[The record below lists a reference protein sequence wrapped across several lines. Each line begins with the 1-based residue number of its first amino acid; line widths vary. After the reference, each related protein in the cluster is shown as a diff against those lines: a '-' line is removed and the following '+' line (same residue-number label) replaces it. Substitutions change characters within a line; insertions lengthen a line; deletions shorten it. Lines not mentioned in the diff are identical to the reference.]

1 MEDALRIWLNATC
14 LDVFD
19 DEGGE
24 HATVDAMDAEITQIV
39 RLGRF
44 IFSLSETHDLAAVIE
59 EMSVYI
65 GRDIDMELRNSNIFL
80 IEACLICAVGSMSVD
95 RARFVQSIMRMDTT
109 VQQHIMQAIKNNL
122 ETYFPVELSDNEEH
136 EDDDVDTVVEDTTM
150 IVEKVLAE
158 PVPVISTS
166 KHVELPEVV
175 HQVCSVTSC
184 SNCDENTKALARAME
199 NLDTVINREKDNEIK
214 LRSEITA
221 QTNKLIDAEIAM
233 IEKDEQLSV
242 KVALLEETNVRLHE
256 CQERIHE
263 NQLALNTLQHVQDEV
278 DVLRPKA
285 ERADQAEQQLEKVR
299 SRLDDLKGVRQQLKE
314 ESDAHAET
322 HNQLLLVEQELDS
335 LRRMKTQVEEYR
347 NQCAESAIRID
358 EYALRLRQRDD
369 TIRRLEHD
377 LSYARGDHEG
387 QREQTELLS
396 AELRY
401 AEEQLREQ
409 NIKGVGGIG
418 EAMCELNPAL
428 MQELNKLRQDNVEL
442 LRKIDASSMESLDAL
457 EAQIADQKCI
467 NSSLQEKWIH
477 TKVNRCK
484 FSGHYSSHILFYS
497 SLYSLSPLTTQIA

>member
-1 MEDALRIWLNATC
+1 MEDSLRIWLNATC

-19 DEGGE
+19 DGGNDT
-24 HATVDAMDAEITQIV
+24 AANASDAEIAQIV
-39 RLGRF
+39 RLGQF
-44 IFSLSETHDLAAVIE
+44 IFSLSETNDLAVVIE

-65 GRDIDMELRNSNIFL
+65 GRDIGMELRNSNVFL

-95 RARFVQSIMRMDTT
+95 RARFVQSIMRMDTI

-122 ETYFPVELSDNEEH
+122 ETYFPAESSDNEEQ
-136 EDDDVDTVVEDTTM
+136 EEGDGDLDTIASTRNEDTTM
-150 IVEKVLAE
+150 MEEKEQVHE
-158 PVPVISTS
+158 PVISDS
-166 KHVELPEVV
+166 KHIELPETTLK
-175 HQVCSVTSC
+175 VCSDTSC
-184 SNCDENTKALARAME
+184 SHCDENTKALVRAME
-199 NLDTVINREKDNEIK
+199 NLDTVINREKENEIK

-233 IEKDEQLSV
+233 IEKDEQLSE
-242 KVALLEETNVRLHE
+242 KVALLEETNARLHE
-256 CQERIHE
+256 CQERIQK

-285 ERADQAEQQLEKVR
+285 ERADQAEQQLEKAR

-322 HNQLLLVEQELDS
+322 HNQLLLAEQELDS

-347 NQCAESAIRID
+347 NQCAESAIQID

-387 QREQTELLS
+387 QREQAELLS
-396 AELRY
+396 AELRH

-409 NIKGVGGIG
+409 TVKGVGGIG

-428 MQELNKLRQDNVEL
+428 MQELSKLRQENIEL
-442 LRKIDASSMESLDAL
+442 LRKIDASSLESLDAL

-467 NSSLQEKWIH
+467 NSSLQEKWMH
-477 TKVNRCK
+477 TKV
-484 FSGHYSSHILFYS
+484 STLF
-497 SLYSLSPLTTQIA
+497 LITVVTH